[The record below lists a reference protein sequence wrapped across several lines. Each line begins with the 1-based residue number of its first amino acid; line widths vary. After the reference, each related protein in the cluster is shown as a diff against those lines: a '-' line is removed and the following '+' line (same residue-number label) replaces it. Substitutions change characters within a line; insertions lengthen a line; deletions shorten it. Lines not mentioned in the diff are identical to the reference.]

1 MSQKYRSDKYRRGE
15 PTPLKEAIE
24 QMYATYNLKRK
35 VDENSIITYWDKI
48 MGAPISSRTTKLFF
62 KNKKLI
68 VELSSAP
75 LKQEL
80 TLSKH
85 KILELFAKEVGA
97 GVVEEVV
104 FL

>member
-1 MSQKYRSDKYRRGE
+1 MKPKYNRENYRNAE
-15 PTPLKEAIE
+15 PTALKDAIN
-24 QMYATYNLKRK
+24 QMYDTYNLKRRI
-35 VDENSIITYWDKI
+35 DEGTIIAYWEKI
-48 MGAPISSRTTKLFF
+48 MGTPVAKRTTNLFF
-62 KNKKLI
+62 RDKKLI
-68 VELSSAP
+68 VELKSAP

-80 TLSKH
+80 TLSKP